1 MMNSSIIIGIAG
13 GSASGKTSIS
23 RQLKEAFENTRSVV
37 IIRQDDYYKDQSQ
50 KTMEERIK
58 TNYDHPFAFDNE
70 LLVEHL
76 RTLTGG
82 GSVEKPTY
90 DFVNHTR
97 SDIVEHIDSSDV
109 IVIEGLFVLENEELR
124 GLCDI
129 KVFVDTDAD
138 IRFIRRLMR
147 DVNDRGRT
155 LDSVVTQY
163 TTTVRDMHNQFVE
176 PSKRY
181 ADVIIPEGGQNSVAI
196 DLLLTKISSISHRN
210 VV

>member
-196 DLLLTKISSISHRN
+196 DLLLTKISSIIHRN